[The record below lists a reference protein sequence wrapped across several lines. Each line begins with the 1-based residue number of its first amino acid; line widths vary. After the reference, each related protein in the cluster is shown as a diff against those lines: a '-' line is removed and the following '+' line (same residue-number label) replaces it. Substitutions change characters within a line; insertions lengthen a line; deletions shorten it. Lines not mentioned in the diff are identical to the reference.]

1 LVEQPVYAR
10 IAAYA
15 ERQDAVERSVEYI
28 RQSMSRFLKKNERVL
43 ICFPQKE
50 NACCRILEEAVLAC
64 GCTPVWLGEDR
75 RWITLLKTAF
85 TSKSNC
91 IVGPPLM
98 LLGLSK
104 VAKHM
109 GTPLFARNVLL
120 SGYPSPDW
128 VVNAIERGLD
138 CKAWGCYDPGIG
150 PVIAGFSCGKSSGVH
165 IWDAEYGVDIVDEQG
180 NVLAEGETGFVVLYP
195 RQQPSLRF
203 ETGDR
208 GRLETASCACGCK
221 AARLVDIDLDKKD
234 YASLSEMG
242 ESLHY
247 WSSIL
252 DCRVERGEC
261 GLELEAVVFQGE
273 KLPKFPNCAKM
284 VLRPWQP
291 DMDIPFDH
299 HNVVKN
305 KLIYGFDH

>member
-1 LVEQPVYAR
+1 MEQPVYAQM
-10 IAAYA
+10 AAQA
-15 ERQDAVERSVEYI
+15 ETAEAVARSVEYV
-28 RQSMSRFLKKNERVL
+28 RQNMSRFLKKNEKVL

-64 GCTPVWLGEDR
+64 ECTPVWLSDDR
-75 RWITLLKTAF
+75 RWITVLKTAF
-85 TSKSNC
+85 TTKANC

-128 VVNAIERGLD
+128 VVSAIERGLD
-138 CKAWGCYDPGIG
+138 CKAWGCYDPGVG
-150 PVIAGFSCGKSSGVH
+150 PVIAGFSCGQSSGVH
-165 IWDAEYGVDIVDEQG
+165 IWEEEYGVDIMDEAG
-180 NVLAEGETGFVVLYP
+180 HVLPDSEEGYVVLYP
-195 RQQPSLRF
+195 RRQPSLRF

-208 GRLETASCACGCK
+208 GRLEKDPCKCGCTSP
-221 AARLVDIDLDKKD
+221 RLVDIDMDKKD
-234 YASLSEMG
+234 FASLSEMG

-252 DCRVERGEC
+252 DCRLEKGEC
-261 GLELEAVVFQGE
+261 GLELEVVVFQGE
-273 KLPKFPNCAKM
+273 KLPKFPSCAKL
-284 VLRPWQP
+284 VIRPWRP
-291 DMDIPFDH
+291 DTDVPFDH
-299 HNVVKN
+299 HDVLKN
-305 KLIYGFDH
+305 RLISAFDH